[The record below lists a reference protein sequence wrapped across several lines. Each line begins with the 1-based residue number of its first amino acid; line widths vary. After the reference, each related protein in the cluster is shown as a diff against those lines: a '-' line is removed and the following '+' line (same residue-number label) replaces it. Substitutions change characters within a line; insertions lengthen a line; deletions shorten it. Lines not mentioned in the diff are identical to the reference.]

1 VKSQWCTPGLSGAT
15 HSHAWEA
22 GEVAA
27 ATRRSVCRSKRVS
40 LATTSAC
47 QSKGN
52 SGLSS
57 NQPRW
62 RGISNQDSMCDTV
75 PMSYHETL
83 WLAISASAPVIAL
96 ASIVSIG
103 DSYKLDEMSQR
114 SGQVGREIGVWPVF
128 INAANMA
135 LQIGALLGALLSLYN
150 GRDSGHGLIFVVL
163 TQPLGIALLSIATLM
178 NGAER
183 LKAKKLRSNTENP
196 KREDKE

>member
-1 VKSQWCTPGLSGAT
+1 VVHARTEWRHSQSCLGSRRGGRRNAT
-15 HSHAWEA
+15 
-22 GEVAA
+22 
-27 ATRRSVCRSKRVS
+27 VS
-40 LATTSAC
+40 MQIQAREFGDHIGVPVEGQLGTVVEPASLERYFE
-47 QSKGN
+47 S
-52 SGLSS
+52 
-57 NQPRW
+57 RF
-62 RGISNQDSMCDTV
+62 MCDTV